1 MPGPVLESCGGSSP
15 LQQRFEQGRQGLAC
29 RAAQHR
35 GQEQGLGAPF
45 RAWQAVLAAELANGV
60 DVAIQLA
67 LLRQQAFHQWAVLV
81 VLFQSAQQQ
90 LAEGPQSGQG
100 VA

>member
-15 LQQRFEQGRQGLAC
+15 LQQGFEQGRQGLTS

-35 GQEQGLGAPF
+35 RQEQGLGAPF

-67 LLRQQAFHQWAVLV
+67 LFCKQALHQRAVLV